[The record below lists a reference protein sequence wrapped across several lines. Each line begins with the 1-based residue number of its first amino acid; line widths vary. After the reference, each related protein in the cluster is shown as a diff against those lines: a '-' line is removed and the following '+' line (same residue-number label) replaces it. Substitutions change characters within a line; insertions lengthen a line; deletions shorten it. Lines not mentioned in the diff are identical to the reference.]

1 MEISPCE
8 NPIQKTVRNKCLPTM
23 SKTQKLLDQET
34 LDYLEL
40 QRAVDGKIVVHDVFA
55 CDVSEAVPI
64 LDGKQKMA
72 AWWLLHRKRVGQSE
86 AAQIT
91 QKRTTVSK
99 EMANQK
105 LIDPETLTYL
115 DRQREDDHKIVKSI
129 ESEHENIEFIFEHA
143 ERYNNWKTDELY
155 LERSF
160 LAEASF
166 LEKIHDEEQE
176 NLKKRQVEET
186 ASQKSIEEDQRTFNF
201 IINEMKSLKIQCDQ
215 NTIAAEKI
223 KCGKQIMKERR
234 TAARQY
240 LARVESRQ
248 ERERKAL
255 AESHARKLKKMN
267 LSRNVTLRDEAK
279 IHHAKVLA
287 QLVRNQKEIEQMRE
301 VHLLQQKYISRVHLL
316 QQKYISRYLDC
327 ELEIIDEN
335 EALLSEHTS
344 KEQAL
349 EDHLKQQADIEE
361 NLINMKLLALQSN
374 QNERAVNQ
382 LATTIRAN
390 QRREAKI
397 LQHKEARE
405 AKRREKEFW
414 TKEISVLKAHMT
426 RLGYAAEGVEYQ
438 AKQDEL
444 LSRIPKDLHEPIDES
459 DLEHSIED
467 QDATSPVVVDDINVE
482 AARARELA
490 LFETLKKSHKQATKK
505 LKHLNAKAREVRRA
519 EQQKILASILTA
531 QDADIKQLKAQ
542 QEIEM
547 QQFEETQKSASR
559 ADDDNAA
566 SNERLYGMLPKFVAD
581 VMKTGAAVE
590 PRPFKCLAFLTADIV
605 SFTNLS
611 SKSSAKQV
619 VSLLNR
625 LYSQMDEVIDSFEDL
640 YKLETI
646 GDAYNV
652 VAGLNTQETSTPKD
666 FAVSM
671 IECAQ
676 RFMEIVRNLDMS
688 DQIQGSIQM
697 RIGVHVGP
705 AVGGVANPAMP
716 KYSLFGDTVTITG
729 QMESS
734 SRPMEIHIS
743 GPTYELVHDV
753 FACDVSEAVPILDGK
768 QKMAA
773 WWLLHKKRRDG
784 ESQSKP
790 SQ

>member
-1 MEISPCE
+1 
-8 NPIQKTVRNKCLPTM
+8 M
-23 SKTQKLLDQET
+23 SKSQTLIDQET
-34 LDYLEL
+34 LEYL
-40 QRAVDGKIVVHDVFA
+40 A
-55 CDVSEAVPI
+55 
-64 LDGKQKMA
+64 
-72 AWWLLHRKRVGQSE
+72 
-86 AAQIT
+86 
-91 QKRTTVSK
+91 
-99 EMANQK
+99 
-105 LIDPETLTYL
+105 
-115 DRQREDDHKIVKSI
+115 RQRIDDHNIVKNI
-129 ESEHENIEFIFEHA
+129 EGEHENIEFIFEHA

-155 LERSF
+155 IERSF
-160 LAEASF
+160 LAEATF
-166 LEKIHDEEQE
+166 LEKIHDEEQQ
-176 NLKKRQVEET
+176 NLKRRQIEEA

-201 IINEMKSLKIQCDQ
+201 IINEMKSLKVQCDQ

-223 KCGKQIMKERR
+223 KCGKMIMKERR
-234 TAARQY
+234 NAARVSSYQFLSQY

-267 LSRNVTLRDEAK
+267 LSRNVTLREVEDPEIRIILKGLDFNSKTALEENLRTEALKAKEAK

-301 VHLLQQKYISRVHLL
+301 VHLLQQKYISR
-316 QQKYISRYLDC
+316 YLDC

-335 EALLSEHTS
+335 EALLSEHTA

-361 NLINMKLLALQSN
+361 HVISMKLLSLQSS
-374 QNERAVNQ
+374 QNERTVSQ
-382 LATTIRAN
+382 LAASVRER
-390 QRREAKI
+390 QRKEAKV
-397 LQHKEARE
+397 LAHRETRE

-414 TKEISVLKAHMT
+414 TKEIAILKAHLT
-426 RLGYAAEGVEYQ
+426 RLGHPTEGPQYV
-438 AKQDEL
+438 AKEEEL
-444 LSRIPKDLHEPIDES
+444 LNRIPKDLDAPIDES
-459 DLEHSIED
+459 DLDLLGED
-467 QDATSPVVVDDINVE
+467 DDSTSPVVADDINVE
-482 AARARELA
+482 AARAREMA
-490 LFETLKKSHKQATKK
+490 LFETLKKAHKQAVKK
-505 LKHLNAKAREVRRA
+505 LKLQNTRARDARRV
-519 EQQKILASILTA
+519 EQQKILASILVA
-531 QDADIKQLKAQ
+531 QDSDIRKLKAQ
-542 QEIEM
+542 QELEM
-547 QQFEETQKSASR
+547 QQFEETQKSASK
-559 ADDDNAA
+559 ADEDNAA

-652 VAGLNTQETSTPKD
+652 VAGLNTQDISTPKD

-688 DQIQGSIQM
+688 DQITDHIQM

-729 QMESS
+729 QMEQT

-743 GPTYELVHDV
+743 GPTYELVQDV

-773 WWLLHKKRRDG
+773 WWLLHKKTATSRR
-784 ESQSKP
+784 ESSYARENEQ
-790 SQ
+790 

>member
-1 MEISPCE
+1 
-8 NPIQKTVRNKCLPTM
+8 M
-23 SKTQKLLDQET
+23 SRTQTLIDQET
-34 LDYLEL
+34 LDYL
-40 QRAVDGKIVVHDVFA
+40 DK
-55 CDVSEAVPI
+55 
-64 LDGKQKMA
+64 
-72 AWWLLHRKRVGQSE
+72 
-86 AAQIT
+86 
-91 QKRTTVSK
+91 
-99 EMANQK
+99 
-105 LIDPETLTYL
+105 
-115 DRQREDDHKIVKSI
+115 QREDDFRIVRNI
-129 ESEHENIEFIFEHA
+129 AIEHENIEFIFEHA

-160 LAEASF
+160 LAEAGF

-176 NLKKRQVEET
+176 NLKKRQYEEA
-186 ASQKSIEEDQRTFNF
+186 ASQKSIEEDQRTFNL
-201 IINEMKSLKIQCDQ
+201 IINEMKSLKVQCDQ
-215 NTIAAEKI
+215 
-223 KCGKQIMKERR
+223 
-234 TAARQY
+234 QY

-267 LSRNVTLRDEAK
+267 LSRNVTLRDVEDPEIRIILKGLDFNSKTFQEENLRTESLKAKEAK

-301 VHLLQQKYISRVHLL
+301 VHLLQQKYISR
-316 QQKYISRYLDC
+316 YLDC

-335 EALLSEHTS
+335 EALLSEHTA

-349 EDHLKQQADIEE
+349 EDHLKQQADVEE
-361 NLINMKLLALQSN
+361 NMINMKLMALQSS
-374 QNERAVNQ
+374 QNERNVNQ
-382 LATTIRAN
+382 LAASVRER
-390 QRREAKI
+390 QRKEAK
-397 LQHKEARE
+397 LLAFKEQRE

-414 TKEISVLKAHMT
+414 LKEIDILKAHLVRVDHPT
-426 RLGYAAEGVEYQ
+426 EGPVFDAKVE
-438 AKQDEL
+438 EL
-444 LSRIPKDLHEPIDES
+444 LSRMPKDLHAPIDDAVPES
-459 DLEHSIED
+459 AEEED
-467 QDATSPVVVDDINVE
+467 GTAPVVVDDINVE
-482 AARARELA
+482 AARAREMA
-490 LFETLKKSHKQATKK
+490 LFETLKKAHKQAVKK
-505 LKHLNAKAREVRRA
+505 LKQQHAKARELRRA
-519 EQQKILASILTA
+519 EQQKNLAAILVA
-531 QDADIKQLKAQ
+531 QETDIKKLKYQ

-547 QQFEETQKSASR
+547 QQFEETQKSASK
-559 ADDDNAA
+559 ADEDNAA

-619 VSLLNR
+619 VALLNR

-666 FAVSM
+666 FAVAM

-676 RFMEIVRNLDMS
+676 RFMDIVRNLDMS
-688 DQIQGSIQM
+688 DQITDHIQM

-716 KYSLFGDTVTITG
+716 KYSLFGDTVTITA
-729 QMESS
+729 QMEQT

-743 GPTYELVHDV
+743 GPTYDLVSDV
-753 FACDVSEAVPILDGK
+753 FNCEVSEAVPILDGK
-768 QKMAA
+768 QKMPA
-773 WWLLHKKRRDG
+773 WWLLNKKSSATARRDVG
-784 ESQSKP
+784 KAEQ
-790 SQ
+790 

>member
-1 MEISPCE
+1 
-8 NPIQKTVRNKCLPTM
+8 Q
-23 SKTQKLLDQET
+23 
-34 LDYLEL
+34 
-40 QRAVDGKIVVHDVFA
+40 F
-55 CDVSEAVPI
+55 
-64 LDGKQKMA
+64 
-72 AWWLLHRKRVGQSE
+72 
-86 AAQIT
+86 
-91 QKRTTVSK
+91 
-99 EMANQK
+99 
-105 LIDPETLTYL
+105 
-115 DRQREDDHKIVKSI
+115 
-129 ESEHENIEFIFEHA
+129 
-143 ERYNNWKTDELY
+143 
-155 LERSF
+155 
-160 LAEASF
+160 
-166 LEKIHDEEQE
+166 
-176 NLKKRQVEET
+176 
-186 ASQKSIEEDQRTFNF
+186 
-201 IINEMKSLKIQCDQ
+201 
-215 NTIAAEKI
+215 
-223 KCGKQIMKERR
+223 
-234 TAARQY
+234 
-240 LARVESRQ
+240 LARVEARQ

-267 LSRNVTLRDEAK
+267 LSRNVTLRDVEDPEIRIILKGLEFTHKTSCEENLRTEALKAKEAK
-279 IHHAKVLA
+279 IHHSKVLA

-301 VHLLQQKYISRVHLL
+301 VHLL

-335 EALLSEHTS
+335 EALLSEHTA
-344 KEQAL
+344 KEQSL
-349 EDHLKQQADIEE
+349 EDHLKQQADVEE
-361 NLINMKLLALQSN
+361 NMINMKLMALQST
-374 QNERAVNQ
+374 QNERNVNQ
-382 LATTIRAN
+382 LAASVRER
-390 QRREAKI
+390 QRKEAKYMGF
-397 LQHKEARE
+397 RE
-405 AKRREKEFW
+405 SCQAKRREKEFW
-414 TKEISVLKAHMT
+414 LKEIEILKAHLT
-426 RLGYAAEGVEYQ
+426 KLGLPTDGPVYE
-438 AKQDEL
+438 AKRDEL
-444 LSRIPKDLHEPIDES
+444 LNRIPKDLHEPIEEASLEQDDE
-459 DLEHSIED
+459 DG
-467 QDATSPVVVDDINVE
+467 TSPVVVDDINVE
-482 AARARELA
+482 AARAREMA
-490 LFETLKKSHKQATKK
+490 LFETLKKAHKQAVKK
-505 LKHLNAKAREVRRA
+505 LKQQNAKIREARRA

-531 QDADIKQLKAQ
+531 QDADIKKLKNQ

-547 QQFEETQKSASR
+547 LQFEETQKSASK
-559 ADDDNAA
+559 ADEDNAA

-688 DQIQGSIQM
+688 DQITDHIQM

-729 QMESS
+729 QMEQT

-743 GPTYELVHDV
+743 GPAYDLVTDV
-753 FACDVSEAVPILDGK
+753 FNCEVSEAVPILDGK

-773 WWLLHKKRRDG
+773 WWLVSKKTSGTR
-784 ESQSKP
+784 ESQHAE
-790 SQ
+790 Q